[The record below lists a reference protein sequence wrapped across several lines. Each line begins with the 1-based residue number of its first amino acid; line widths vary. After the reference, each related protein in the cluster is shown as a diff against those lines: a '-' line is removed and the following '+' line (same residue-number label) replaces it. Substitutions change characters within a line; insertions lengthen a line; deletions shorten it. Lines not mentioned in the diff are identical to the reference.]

1 MVAAVSPKDAVMF
14 EQTIQHHQPV
24 QMYSTIEK
32 KDIAPDKGSNVTEF
46 PFCYN
51 VNMLQK
57 VHQTQASSPTTTAVA
72 SITADDKTC
81 YRLDVGQPFGY
92 NYALV
97 NQMSLAAAASTAT
110 FKCETCG
117 LVFAHLSLLNHHKRI
132 HSDDNLSPE
141 RTFPNEQSNEIK
153 VQLKTAAKSRN
164 CNRCGGEVVGCEHS
178 NNSKKKVSK
187 FVKCE
192 NCQTGP
198 TSTTTATTNG
208 SISPS
213 PHDPTESL
221 PEIINIP
228 NKGLHLVK
236 RHNGV
241 ATITKCHKCNGSGI
255 IFIGGKSPPTS
266 DKPFRC
272 NVCDGSFS
280 RYSSLWSHKR
290 LHTGD
295 KPFKCEMCGLTFAR
309 AAYLKNHLRVHSG
322 EKPYKCNVC
331 GMQFSQSPHLKN
343 HERIHSGERPYQ
355 CEVCEKTFAR
365 HSTLWNHRRIHTGEK
380 PYRCSVCGSAFNQA
394 THLKNH
400 AKVHT
405 GEKPHRCDIC
415 EVGFS
420 DRFALKRH
428 RLIHEKYCR
437 TSSNNSQTQIQPSQS
452 SSSSQNQQSTSQLEM
467 YKCEV
472 AFPGQQPSVS
482 TNPQQQPQ
490 ETDPIEF
497 YKCDVATTVAFPGSE
512 QSVQS
517 NSTRSSQQQ
526 SDIYKCDVGTS
537 VSFPAQQQQTPQA
550 TSDDPPSSS
559 QNPITEVYKVSVGNS
574 TSLPFQNQSQQQTNQ
589 IGVYK
594 YEVGASV
601 PYSNQGQQSQQ
612 STSQPPSSSA
622 PSQQIAPLDVGSSTV
637 DFPGQNQQTP
647 QQTSLSTPSQQMSVA
662 KIGSS
667 SYSED
672 RDGDT
677 ILGGP

>member
-1 MVAAVSPKDAVMF
+1 MAAVSHKDTVMF
-14 EQTIQHHQPV
+14 EQAMQHHQPV
-24 QMYSTIEK
+24 QIYSTIEK
-32 KDIAPDKGSNVTEF
+32 KDIAPDKGSSVAEF

-57 VHQTQASSPTTTAVA
+57 VHQPQANSPTATAVA
-72 SITADDKTC
+72 SITTDDKAC
-81 YRLDVGQPFGY
+81 YRLDVSQPFGY

-97 NQMSLAAAASTAT
+97 NQMSLAAAASSASY
-110 FKCETCG
+110 KCDTCG
-117 LVFAHLSLLNHHKRI
+117 LVFAHLPLLNHHKRI
-132 HSDDNLSPE
+132 HDCS
-141 RTFPNEQSNEIK
+141 NEQSSEK
-153 VQLKTAAKSRN
+153 VLVKAAVKPPI
-164 CNRCGGEVVGCEHS
+164 CNTCGGQVIGCEHS
-178 NNSKKKVSK
+178 NNKKKVSK

-198 TSTTTATTNG
+198 TPPTAITTTNNTFP
-208 SISPS
+208 PS
-213 PHDPTESL
+213 PPDPNDSL
-221 PEIINIP
+221 PEVVNIP

-236 RHNGV
+236 RQNGV
-241 ATITKCHKCNGSGI
+241 ATVTKCHKCNGSGI
-255 IFIGGKSPPTS
+255 IFVGSARPPVN

-272 NVCDGSFS
+272 NLCDGSFS

-295 KPFKCEMCGLTFAR
+295 KPFKCELCGLTFAR
-309 AAYLKNHLRVHSG
+309 AAYLKNHIRVHSG

-437 TSSNNSQTQIQPSQS
+437 TSSSNSQAQSQQSQS
-452 SSSSQNQQSTSQLEM
+452 SSSPQDEQPPESIEI

-472 AFPGQQPSVS
+472 AFPGQQPSV
-482 TNPQQQPQ
+482 TNSQPQ
-490 ETDPIEF
+490 TEQVELF
-497 YKCDVATTVAFPGSE
+497 KCDVATTVTFPGSQ
-512 QSVQS
+512 QSHQN
-517 NSTRSSQQQ
+517 NSTRPTQQQ
-526 SDIYKCDVGTS
+526 NDIYKCDVGTS
-537 VSFPAQQQQTPQA
+537 VSFPVQQQQTQPS
-550 TSDDPPSSS
+550 TSDSSSSTS
-559 QNPITEVYKVSVGNS
+559 QNPVDAYKVSVSNNN
-574 TSLPFQNQSQQQTNQ
+574 PVPYQNQQQTNQ
-589 IGVYK
+589 INAYK
-594 YEVGASV
+594 YDVSGSV
-601 PYSNQGQQSQQ
+601 PYSNSGQHSQQ
-612 STSQPPSSSA
+612 VKSQQPSSSA
-622 PSQQIAPLDVGSSTV
+622 SSQQQISQFDVGSSTV
-637 DFPGQNQQTP
+637 AFPGPNQQTT
-647 QQTSLSTPSQQMSVA
+647 QQSSNSTEQMKLV
-662 KIGSS
+662 KVGVSS
-667 SYSED
+667 FSEN
-672 RDGDT
+672 REGDT
-677 ILGGP
+677 ILGP

>member
-1 MVAAVSPKDAVMF
+1 MYLICVRFTQTEYRGNCVEVVAPVNHKDTVMF
-14 EQTIQHHQPV
+14 EHHQPV

-32 KDIAPDKGSNVTEF
+32 KDMAPDKGTEF

-51 VNMLQK
+51 INMLQK
-57 VHQTQASSPTTTAVA
+57 VHQTQANNPTAAAVA
-72 SITADDKTC
+72 SITTDDKTC
-81 YRLDVGQPFGY
+81 YRLDVAQPFGY

-97 NQMSLAAAASTAT
+97 NQMSIAATASTAT
-110 FKCETCG
+110 FKCEICG

-132 HSDDNLSPE
+132 HNSNDNISPE
-141 RTFPNEQSNEIK
+141 RFSNEDPAEIK
-153 VQLKTAAKSRN
+153 VPIKTQSKSRN

-178 NNSKKKVSK
+178 PNSKKKLLK

-192 NCQTGP
+192 NCQSDP
-198 TSTTTATTNG
+198 TSTTSTTTTNG
-208 SISPS
+208 TYPPS
-213 PHDPTESL
+213 PPEPT

-236 RHNGV
+236 RHNGI
-241 ATITKCHKCNGSGI
+241 ATVTKCHKCNGSGI
-255 IFIGGKSPPTS
+255 IFIGGSKPASNE
-266 DKPFRC
+266 KPFRC

-405 GEKPHRCDIC
+405 GEKPHRCEIC

-437 TSSNNSQTQIQPSQS
+437 TGSPQAPSQQSKALS
-452 SSSSQNQQSTSQLEM
+452 STHNQQATSQMEI

-472 AFPGQQPSVS
+472 AFPGQQPNTENKNS
-482 TNPQQQPQ
+482 QQQIQ
-490 ETDPIEF
+490 QTEDTEL
-497 YKCDVATTVAFPGSE
+497 YKCDVETPAFHGP
-512 QSVQS
+512 QSSRQHNPAS
-517 NSTRSSQQQ
+517 KLPQQ
-526 SDIYKCDVGTS
+526 SGEIFKCDVGTS
-537 VSFPAQQQQTPQA
+537 VTFSVNQQKTK
-550 TSDDPPSSS
+550 PSSS
-559 QNPITEVYKVSVGNS
+559 EVSPPTSQAEAYNETVSGSNHSYTNQCQQSTNEIYKY
-574 TSLPFQNQSQQQTNQ
+574 NQSQQ
-589 IGVYK
+589 
-594 YEVGASV
+594 S
-601 PYSNQGQQSQQ
+601 SSQQ
-612 STSQPPSSSA
+612 PP
-622 PSQQIAPLDVGSSTV
+622 PTQYDVGTSAVS
-637 DFPGQNQQTP
+637 FPGQNQQEHS
-647 QQTSLSTPSQQMSVA
+647 TSSQQNAV
-662 KIGSS
+662 
-667 SYSED
+667 SELCVPYNCNSD
-672 RDGDT
+672 N
-677 ILGGP
+677 ILGS